1 MRLHR
6 GAPGANGLVTP
17 AATQP
22 PLVCSEPAFP
32 AGPAGWKAGLRH
44 LPAETPRCTRPRGPG
59 LRERGWGMR
68 VVRFVL
74 PRDGTWW
81 EESCEQREFGA
92 ALIER
97 GTSVWL
103 GADCSGK
110 SQAFKER

>member
-1 MRLHR
+1 M
-6 GAPGANGLVTP
+6 
-17 AATQP
+17 
-22 PLVCSEPAFP
+22 
-32 AGPAGWKAGLRH
+32 
-44 LPAETPRCTRPRGPG
+44 
-59 LRERGWGMR
+59 
-68 VVRFVL
+68 VRFVL